1 MFASTIASSA
11 SSTAISSELGL
22 AFAANVVAG
31 CASAVGDD
39 VRNSRPALARG
50 ALVDAPTPHRSSALG
65 GACTVA
71 ARPRLESSRAR
82 RRAAATARIGL
93 LAAPPPDATVTRGR
107 RMGRRRRA
115 RGVGARV
122 AAIALAAVLAC
133 VGADAR
139 EAIARASLGANGAI
153 EATLSQRYERAT

>member
-39 VRNSRPALARG
+39 VRNSRLALARG

-82 RRAAATARIGL
+82 RRAATARIGL
-93 LAAPPPDATVTRGR
+93 PRGSKCGTRP
-107 RMGRRRRA
+107 
-115 RGVGARV
+115 
-122 AAIALAAVLAC
+122 
-133 VGADAR
+133 
-139 EAIARASLGANGAI
+139 S
-153 EATLSQRYERAT
+153 